1 MSENFIRESI
11 DCAFLAYATCM
22 DKNIKNQRNE
32 KIRDLMM
39 LLLGAFLFSF
49 SINVFLSPRGIVVGG
64 ASGLATALGSVFDLP
79 IGMLILLINLP
90 LVIANAFVWGLS
102 FTYRTLIG
110 VVLTGVMTDLMSGIA
125 PSESESL
132 LCALLG
138 GACMGAGVGIMFHS
152 GVTTGGTD
160 LAAFLLKRKFPQ
172 LSVARLIL
180 GVDAVIILLCCVLL
194 SNFDGIIYS
203 FIACIATSFSLD
215 IAEGGLDSSKLMIV
229 ISPRALDIVAEL
241 SDRVRR
247 GSTVFEC
254 RGGYTGEG
262 KSAVLCVVKRPELYY
277 ARKAVKNIDP
287 DAFIM
292 VCDTM
297 ADGRGFEQKKTGS
310 LQ

>member
-1 MSENFIRESI
+1 
-11 DCAFLAYATCM
+11 M
-22 DKNIKNQRNE
+22 DKYIKNERNE
-32 KIRDLMM
+32 KIRELLM
-39 LLLGAFLFSF
+39 LILGAFLFAF

-64 ASGLATALGSVFDLP
+64 ASGLATALGSLFGLP
-79 IGMLILLINLP
+79 IGVLILLINLP

-110 VVLTGVMTDLMSGIA
+110 VILTSVMTDLLSGIP

-132 LCALLG
+132 ICALFG
-138 GACMGAGVGIMFHS
+138 GVCMGAGVGILFHS

-160 LAAFLLKRKFPQ
+160 LAAFLLKRKYPQ
-172 LSVARLIL
+172 MSVARLIL
-180 GVDAVIILLCCVLL
+180 TVDAIIIVLCSVLL

-215 IAEGGLDSSKLMIV
+215 AAEGGLDSSKLMIV
-229 ISPRALDIVAEL
+229 VSIRALDIVSEL

-247 GSTVFEC
+247 GATVFEC
-254 RGGYTGEG
+254 RGGYTGET

-277 ARKAVKNIDP
+277 ARRAVKNIDP

-297 ADGRGFEQKKTGS
+297 AEGRGFEQKR
-310 LQ
+310 QM